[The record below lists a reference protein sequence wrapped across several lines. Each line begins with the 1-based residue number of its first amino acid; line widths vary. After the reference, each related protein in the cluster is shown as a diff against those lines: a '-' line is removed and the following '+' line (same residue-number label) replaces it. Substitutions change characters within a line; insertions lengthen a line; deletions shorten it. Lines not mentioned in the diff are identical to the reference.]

1 MIGYDVMRYGR
12 LERVQATEM
21 SDCGS
26 SSDEEGQIV
35 VTRSMEHVARE
46 LLGDTDY
53 NAAHDTFMARIAA
66 DSADTLAIREM
77 EQRSERW
84 LQIRS
89 HRITGS
95 VCGDWMGYNRF
106 SSQRNAIKRLLHRTK
121 VAPNE
126 HMRRGTALEPVARDM
141 FLQYMRAQ
149 HPDWKVECVEDGLC
163 VVDDPDM
170 YCFGY
175 SPDGRVIITD
185 EHGVTRQQLLEI
197 KAPFKGFYDGIP
209 PGYMAQMQMGMELLS
224 KIFDADGFTHCYF
237 VQIHEG
243 VLKTEVVSYD
253 KAYATHMMTEL
264 RRLWLEEYVPR
275 VILKQHGHIR
285 DNEIDVCVDCDQ
297 QAPRLKSSLK
307 MYQQPM
313 KRRRIQVVLNQ

>member
-1 MIGYDVMRYGR
+1 MTRTM
-12 LERVQATEM
+12 
-21 SDCGS
+21 
-26 SSDEEGQIV
+26 EE
-35 VTRSMEHVARE
+35 VARE
-46 LLGDTDY
+46 LLGDTKY
-53 NAAHDTFMARIAA
+53 NESYDTFMARIAA

-106 SSQRNAIKRLLHRTK
+106 SSQRNAIKRLLHR
-121 VAPNE
+121 VRVPPNE
-126 HMRRGTALEPVARDM
+126 HMKRGTALEPVARDM
-141 FLQYMRAQ
+141 FLEQMRAN
-149 HPDWKVECVEDGLC
+149 HPEWTIECVEDGLC
-163 VVDDPDM
+163 VVDDPLL

-185 EHGVTRQQLLEI
+185 ENGVTRQQLLEI
-197 KAPFKGFYDGIP
+197 KAPYKGFYDGIP
-209 PGYMAQMQMGMELLS
+209 GGYMAQMQMGMELLS
-224 KIFDADGFTHCYF
+224 KIFDAEGFTHCYF
-237 VQIHEG
+237 VQIHDG
-243 VLKTEVVSYD
+243 AIKTETVPYNE
-253 KAYATHMMTEL
+253 AYAKHMMTEL

-285 DNEIDVCVDCDQ
+285 GTEIDVCVDCDEDQ
-297 QAPRLKSSLK
+297 PRLKSSLK

-313 KRRRIQVVLNQ
+313 KRRRVQVVLNK

>member
-1 MIGYDVMRYGR
+1 M
-12 LERVQATEM
+12 
-21 SDCGS
+21 
-26 SSDEEGQIV
+26 
-35 VTRSMEHVARE
+35 ARE

-53 NAAHDTFMARIAA
+53 KAAHDTFMARIAA

-95 VCGDWMGYNRF
+95 VCGDRMGYNRF

-163 VVDDPDM
+163 VWPR
-170 YCFGY
+170 F
-175 SPDGRVIITD
+175 RV
-185 EHGVTRQQLLEI
+185 
-197 KAPFKGFYDGIP
+197 
-209 PGYMAQMQMGMELLS
+209 
-224 KIFDADGFTHCYF
+224 
-237 VQIHEG
+237 
-243 VLKTEVVSYD
+243 
-253 KAYATHMMTEL
+253 
-264 RRLWLEEYVPR
+264 
-275 VILKQHGHIR
+275 
-285 DNEIDVCVDCDQ
+285 
-297 QAPRLKSSLK
+297 
-307 MYQQPM
+307 
-313 KRRRIQVVLNQ
+313 